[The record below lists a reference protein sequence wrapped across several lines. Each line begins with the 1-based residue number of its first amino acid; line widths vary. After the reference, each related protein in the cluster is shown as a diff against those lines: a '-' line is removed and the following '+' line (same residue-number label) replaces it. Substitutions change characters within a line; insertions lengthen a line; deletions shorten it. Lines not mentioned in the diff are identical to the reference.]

1 MPSFV
6 LPIFPRY
13 GFDQSVTTPVLLG
26 VLVSWFF
33 TETFGWVFAGLVVP
47 GYLASVF
54 LLDAPGGVIDV
65 FEAVVTYAVARL
77 IGEHLSRSGL
87 TTRFFGRERFFL
99 VVLVSILVRLA
110 VEAWILPRFVS
121 GVWAYSVGLVV
132 VPLAA
137 NACWKTGLWR
147 GAVQNG
153 IPTLIVYLILRYV
166 LTPHTNLSLAGFE
179 LATQNVAASFL
190 GSPKAYIFL
199 ITGAL
204 FAAGANVRYGWDF
217 NGILVPALL
226 GLAIFKPVQ
235 FAATFAETVVLY
247 FTVLSLIR
255 VTPLKRANIE
265 GPRRTVLF
273 FTVDYALRYA
283 FAAALGSHVPGEDI
297 VSYTGF
303 GYLLPTLMAVKI
315 SQKGSVPL
323 IILPTFTVS
332 VAGFAAATLVGYAAT
347 LFDAAREVEVP
358 EFARVM
364 PPPPHDPAAAALW
377 ASTQAIDSGSG
388 SDFGLAF
395 GFSSPWEIFH
405 AAATGNTEPARR
417 AGFVSDTLDGDVVL
431 LRERFETIGAKRGL
445 PAYLYRRSTSGEPVV
460 LLVADPRHDAACV
473 AAAGRIVAKGAADIA
488 VIAGVSRPS
497 DPWLETGAHS
507 AARLLAEGGLLVT
520 LSSDGGEHAAP
531 KPAAPDVASRA
542 DLLLPQIRASLGD
555 DGGSGR
561 RLTTAVVDGRELHLT
576 LDAVGWARAMAP
588 PTERVELDTATAMAI
603 ALEDVRASTVRVDVE
618 HLVALRRLLLEP
630 LLGPTDDAAE
640 PDAARAL
647 APFAAAM
654 LGYTLTAPT
663 RRPERGRGRRA
674 HPHERGLPI
683 ALVTRTSGVRARV
696 VEAPLAARRGVRD
709 LALRLDVAL
718 DADAVVLG
726 EAWKGGMRFGA
737 AREAQAAVT
746 DRALPE
752 IFYVRGDEAD
762 TTDTGA
768 ELSAWMDDGHAS
780 ADATPP

>member
-1 MPSFV
+1 M
-6 LPIFPRY
+6 
-13 GFDQSVTTPVLLG
+13 VT
-26 VLVSWFF
+26 SCCS
-33 TETFGWVFAGLVVP
+33 
-47 GYLASVF
+47 AS
-54 LLDAPGGVIDV
+54 D
-65 FEAVVTYAVARL
+65 
-77 IGEHLSRSGL
+77 SRRS
-87 TTRFFGRERFFL
+87 
-99 VVLVSILVRLA
+99 
-110 VEAWILPRFVS
+110 
-121 GVWAYSVGLVV
+121 
-132 VPLAA
+132 
-137 NACWKTGLWR
+137 
-147 GAVQNG
+147 
-153 IPTLIVYLILRYV
+153 
-166 LTPHTNLSLAGFE
+166 
-179 LATQNVAASFL
+179 
-190 GSPKAYIFL
+190 
-199 ITGAL
+199 
-204 FAAGANVRYGWDF
+204 
-217 NGILVPALL
+217 
-226 GLAIFKPVQ
+226 
-235 FAATFAETVVLY
+235 
-247 FTVLSLIR
+247 
-255 VTPLKRANIE
+255 
-265 GPRRTVLF
+265 
-273 FTVDYALRYA
+273 
-283 FAAALGSHVPGEDI
+283 
-297 VSYTGF
+297 
-303 GYLLPTLMAVKI
+303 
-315 SQKGSVPL
+315 
-323 IILPTFTVS
+323 
-332 VAGFAAATLVGYAAT
+332 
-347 LFDAAREVEVP
+347 
-358 EFARVM
+358 
-364 PPPPHDPAAAALW
+364 
-377 ASTQAIDSGSG
+377 
-388 SDFGLAF
+388 
-395 GFSSPWEIFH
+395 
-405 AAATGNTEPARR
+405 
-417 AGFVSDTLDGDVVL
+417 
-431 LRERFETIGAKRGL
+431 GAKRGL

-663 RRPERGRGRRA
+663 RGPNGDEVVA
-674 HPHERGLPI
+674 LIPHERGLPI

-780 ADATPP
+780 ADADAALTALGVTVERRDLGARTARGRDADPPARLPARVHHRGPAGATANLPRRGSPGHAALRVRGAARPRRTPDRRRARGGPCPRQRRPPRLHRLCRGRPPRGHGGERRRGAPARTLAHGTRGERDPRARGGRDVLRGGSARPWGSTARLRLRRAGHRVGAGSPPVGELPRGARAPWRLLRGCSVSGVQSHASATAELVLEPQVRKFSDRRWIVGALAIPALLLAAYLAVLRLSSLEQMLVADAAHASRAVLYELPRGSALAAPIEPGTEIIRLAMHAYVHDAELPLGKRRTKLHVVEEGSRGRKVEDVNVDLPGERTRVTSDEPGPSIGDPVAIDFDVHDPAPAS